1 MASESDRGADEV
13 FVHICCAPCYTYPHQ
28 WLIKN
33 GYRPTG
39 FFFNPNIQP
48 FREFRRRF
56 EAMEEYSRKTGAT
69 VIMRDDYPLEEFL
82 RGAFEYEDM
91 GKSRCE
97 FCYRWRLGESAKT
110 AAEMGFRMFTTT
122 LLSSRFQPH
131 GLIRKIGR
139 EEAERHGIEFLYHDF
154 REGELENVRI
164 SRDLRLYR
172 QKYCG
177 CVFSERDRYQRRL
190 VRE

>member
-1 MASESDRGADEV
+1 MPPEERKENEIL
-13 FVHICCAPCYTYPHQ
+13 VHICCGPCYTYPHQ

-33 GYRPTG
+33 NYEPTG

-56 EAMEEYSRKTGAT
+56 ETMEEYARKTGAR
-69 VIMRDDYPLEEFL
+69 VVMRDDYPLEEFL
-82 RGAFEYEDM
+82 KGAFEYEEK

-97 FCYRWRLGESAKT
+97 FCYRWRMEET
-110 AAEMGFRMFTTT
+110 ARVAAQMGFKRFTTT
-122 LLSSRFQPH
+122 LLSSKFQPH
-131 GLIRKIGR
+131 GLIKKICR
-139 EEAERHGIEFLYHDF
+139 EAAEKYGVEFFYHDF
-154 REGELENVRI
+154 REGEQDNVRI
-164 SRDLRLYR
+164 SHDLRLYR

-177 CVFSERDRYQRRL
+177 CIFSERDRYRRRL